1 MLAPLI
7 GIALAAL
14 LAPNPSPADRAGVTV
29 DQLRNLVA
37 ASHATDAETAQ
48 KIRALHLSER
58 LTAVTLQKIVDSQ
71 HPGPQ
76 TAEALRLLA
85 DFSAFLEPPPQ
96 EIPERQAPGIPEQ
109 QAMVNGA
116 VHFLSVV
123 LKQLPDF
130 FAVRTTESFDNAPTA
145 VTHSGWSPVG
155 EMHPVGT
162 FSHEITFRGGKEVVG
177 TSSGSP
183 PGSGQDSGPPG
194 LTSTGEFGTLL
205 AIVLRDTAHG
215 TVNWSHWEQT
225 ADGVVGVFRYEVPQV
240 QSHYAVDFCCVKS
253 YEDPG
258 AYLPG
263 GTPNAY
269 HGRPAYHGEMSI
281 DPVTGTLVRLTLQT
295 ELKGSDPIT
304 DAGVGIDY
312 GPVVIQ
318 GDKSYICPVRTLAI
332 STAESLVDGDYGS
345 RPITRINEV
354 AFTHYHRFR
363 ASVQIVPAG
372 SQ

>member
-1 MLAPLI
+1 MFAPLI
-7 GIALAAL
+7 GIAMAVL
-14 LAPNPSPADRAGVTV
+14 LASIPSPADRAGVTV

-37 ASHATDAETAQ
+37 AGHASDAETAR
-48 KIRALHLSER
+48 KIRVLHLSER
-58 LTAVTLQKIVDSQ
+58 LTAVTLQKIVDVQ

-76 TAEALRLLA
+76 TAEALHLLA
-85 DFSAFLEPPPQ
+85 DFSAFLEPPAQ
-96 EIPERQAPGIPEQ
+96 EIPQRQAPDIPQQ

-130 FAVRTTESFDNAPTA
+130 FATRTTESFDDGPTA
-145 VTHSGWSPVG
+145 VTHSGWSPAG

-162 FSHEITFRGGKEVVG
+162 FNQEIAFRGGKEVVG
-177 TSSGSP
+177 TSSASAR
-183 PGSGQDSGPPG
+183 GSGPGSGPPG
-194 LTSTGEFGTLL
+194 LTSTGEFGSLL

-215 TVNWSHWEQT
+215 TLSWSHWEQT
-225 ADGVVGVFRYEVPQV
+225 AGGVVGVFRYEVPQQ

-253 YEDPG
+253 YEDPA

-269 HGRPAYHGEMSI
+269 HGRPPYHGEMSI
-281 DPVTGTLVRLTLQT
+281 DPVTATLVRLTLQT
-295 ELKGSDPIT
+295 ELKDSDPIT
-304 DAGVGIDY
+304 DAGVLIDY
-312 GPVVIQ
+312 GPVEIQ

-332 STAESLVDGDYGS
+332 STAESLMDGDYGT

-354 AFTHYHRFR
+354 AFTRYHRFG